1 MKVQG
6 EVALIEIED
15 DGQSLQG
22 SSNAEVV
29 LKTLHNLRTMY
40 IEPLR
45 LAEPC
50 ITWTKKMMAKCY
62 KWQKRRKT
70 VCGQQCIHIFEI
82 EETDCV

>member
-6 EVALIEIED
+6 DVALIEIE

-29 LKTLHNLRTMY
+29 SKNSTHNLRTMY
-40 IEPLR
+40 IEQLR

-50 ITWTKKMMAKCY
+50 IT
-62 KWQKRRKT
+62 
-70 VCGQQCIHIFEI
+70 
-82 EETDCV
+82 